1 LKEELKTDKKLHSEI
16 SNKSAENENQ
26 SEDKSERKVNE
37 EFWCNIGNY
46 YYHYLFGFPS

>member
-1 LKEELKTDKKLHSEI
+1 LKEELKKGKKLRSEI
-16 SNKSAENENQ
+16 SNKSAESENQ
-26 SEDKSERKVNE
+26 SEEKSERNERE